1 MLASSDS
8 STRLPPTPIS
18 RQGARPRVAVVGGS
32 LGGLTSALL
41 LRDLGCEVD
50 VYERSAARLSGFGA
64 GIVVHEAT
72 LRYFKERAQTNL
84 ADICVAA
91 GFLRFVD
98 ASGRLTREEP
108 CPYEFTAWSTLYRNL
123 LDLYGPDRYHGG
135 CELIGFDQHG
145 AGVELRFGDGR
156 VEHCQLL
163 VCADGI
169 HSTARSLLCPEAQ
182 PQYAGYVGW
191 RGTIEERRLSA
202 QSAALVGD
210 SITYGVIDRSHI
222 LSYPIPSIDGS
233 TDRGERLINFV
244 WYRNVDEN
252 GELGEIMTDRYGRPR
267 QISIHPGEVQDSH
280 VAELREAA
288 AAQLPA
294 AFAEMIELAEPFL
307 QVIVDLT
314 TPAMVFDRVCLLGDA
329 AFAARPHAAAGTA
342 KAAENAWKLVDA
354 LGRSDRVEQAL
365 REWEP
370 AQLELGRRLVER
382 SRQIGTRYQVLSN
395 AAPEDPELRFGLYG
409 PGK

>member
-1 MLASSDS
+1 MPLS
-8 STRLPPTPIS
+8 PTS
-18 RQGARPRVAVVGGS
+18 RRQGARPRIAVVGGS
-32 LGGLTSALL
+32 LGGLTTALL

-72 LRYFKERAQTNL
+72 MRYFKERAKTSL
-84 ADICVAA
+84 VGISIAA

-98 ASGRLTREEP
+98 ASGRVTLEEP
-108 CPYEFTAWSTLYRNL
+108 CPYEFTAWSTLYRSL
-123 LDLYGPDRYHGG
+123 LDLFGQDRYQRG
-135 CELIGFDQHG
+135 CELIGFDQHE
-145 AGVELRFGDGR
+145 AGVELRFADGR
-156 VEHCQLL
+156 VEHCELL

-169 HSTARSLLCPEAQ
+169 LSTARSLLCPEAE

-202 QSAALVGD
+202 QSAALLAD

-233 TDRGERLINFV
+233 TDPGERLINFV

-252 GELGEIMTDRYGRPR
+252 SELSGLMTDRHGRSR
-267 QISIHPGEVQDSH
+267 QVSIHPGEVQDRH

-288 AAQLPA
+288 ATQLPA
-294 AFAEMIELAEPFL
+294 ALAEMVSLAEPFV

-314 TPAMVFDRVCLLGDA
+314 TTSMAFGRVCLLGDA

-342 KAAENAWKLVDA
+342 KAAENAWKLDEAV
-354 LGRSDRVEQAL
+354 GRNDTVEQAL
-365 REWEP
+365 QDWEP